1 MFLNPVIGGDVNYQY
16 VDEQNSVVSYATLVP
31 TGAGSNTITNA
42 ADLVPF
48 YTLVVGSASSKTEV
62 LQSLNLA
69 ISTGQELL
77 IAIRTSGSISGRVNI
92 NWFEQQ

>member
-1 MFLNPVIGGDVNYQY
+1 LVI
-16 VDEQNSVVSYATLVP
+16 
-31 TGAGSNTITNA
+31 
-42 ADLVPF
+42 
-48 YTLVVGSASSKTEV
+48 GSASSKTEV

-77 IAIRTSGSISGRVNI
+77 IAIRTSGLISGRVNI